1 VGIAARGAASG
12 IPDAVGDAG
21 GRYIQKSAFA
31 DPAHAAGMKAFSS
44 SCARQRTIQTRVSAT
59 AQETIIDTAA
69 TSAVH
74 GIGAVA
80 ASEVK

>member
-1 VGIAARGAASG
+1 VGIAARGTTSG
-12 IPDAVGDAG
+12 VPEAVGTLEVG
-21 GRYIQKSAFA
+21 TSNSAFA
-31 DPAHAAGMKAFSS
+31 DQAHAAGMKAFSS
-44 SCARQRTIQTRVSAT
+44 ASARQRTIQTRVSAM

-69 TSAVH
+69 TSAVN